1 MFAYCGNNPV
11 NYIDESGL
19 LFFAALGAAIGGAS
33 AFVDALWEGKS
44 ITEAKKSACAGVVS
58 GFISGLGVDI
68 AVATVAS
75 GYVGIGLFCA
85 GTMGA
90 IGSVVGTGMAND
102 WKVDPFDYV
111 ASAIVGGTMNLL
123 SLGTADEI
131 AKGTFKTMVG
141 SLLRNGISNLGE
153 NTVMGTV
160 VAFGTLLITRALTD
174 NSERTKK
181 LTEK

>member
-1 MFAYCGNNPV
+1 
-11 NYIDESGL
+11 
-19 LFFAALGAAIGGAS
+19 
-33 AFVDALWEGKS
+33 
-44 ITEAKKSACAGVVS
+44 
-58 GFISGLGVDI
+58 
-68 AVATVAS
+68 
-75 GYVGIGLFCA
+75 
-85 GTMGA
+85 
-90 IGSVVGTGMAND
+90 
-102 WKVDPFDYV
+102 
-111 ASAIVGGTMNLL
+111 MNLL